1 MEEFYR
7 GKIIN
12 MIIGYPRRAFDAMV
26 KDPEYVADM
35 NAQGLEFT
43 PMGGEELQ
51 KFVAEID
58 SVPPA
63 ILDKVKAIYP
73 LN

>member
-1 MEEFYR
+1 
-7 GKIIN
+7 
-12 MIIGYPRRAFDAMV
+12 
-26 KDPEYVADM
+26 
-35 NAQGLEFT
+35 
-43 PMGGEELQ
+43 MGGEELQ
-51 KFVAEID
+51 KFVAEIG